1 MCWYTDKVNIKFADS
16 NCSFISFYPLIGYQ
30 CYCYKHYIKHE
41 AGYMM
46 IKIGEFTS
54 PKNGGGI
61 VLLENVTTTMTQ
73 MRVSISTNPSISA
86 IYSSVNF
93 FGHIQ

>member
-1 MCWYTDKVNIKFADS
+1 
-16 NCSFISFYPLIGYQ
+16 
-30 CYCYKHYIKHE
+30 
-41 AGYMM
+41 M